1 MSDPKSHQEPSM
13 EEILASIRRI
23 ISEDGDGA
31 QADDAEASA
40 PVVLAPVPAAG
51 AMRADVFDLT
61 QRADSDDEDDMEM
74 ARSLGM
80 EAVEAPKPSFSV
92 DFDDLP
98 PPSAKDDVAPVK
110 KAGPTFDAG
119 SFETGKKAASMS
131 FDDDALMSPD
141 SASAA
146 SRAFAKLQEPDED
159 DSPAAAVMR
168 ASGGSNPTL
177 DELVRE
183 ALKPVLREWLDRNL
197 PPMVETMVREE
208 IQRLAASGRRR

>member
-1 MSDPKSHQEPSM
+1 MSDPKPHQEPSM

-40 PVVLAPVPAAG
+40 PAPAAG
-51 AMRADVFDLT
+51 TMRADVFDLT
-61 QRADSDDEDDMEM
+61 QRADSDDDEDDMEM

-80 EAVEAPKPSFSV
+80 EAVEAPKPSFSM

-98 PPSAKDDVAPVK
+98 PPSAKDDDVPVK
-110 KAGPTFDAG
+110 RAGPTFDAG

-168 ASGGSNPTL
+168 ASGASNPTL

>member
-1 MSDPKSHQEPSM
+1 MSDPKPHQEPSM

-23 ISEDGDGA
+23 ISEDGESGQDA
-31 QADDAEASA
+31 AADDAEA
-40 PVVLAPVPAAG
+40 PAAG
-51 AMRADVFDLT
+51 TMSADVFTLT
-61 QRADSDDEDDMEM
+61 QRADMDEDEDDLEV

-80 EAVEAPKPSFSV
+80 EAAETPKPTFSM
-92 DFDDLP
+92 DFDDVP
-98 PPSAKDDVAPVK
+98 TPSAKDDDAPVAVAPM
-110 KAGPTFDAG
+110 FD
-119 SFETGKKAASMS
+119 SGKKAASMS

-146 SRAFAKLQEPDED
+146 SRAFAKLQDMDED
-159 DSPAAAVMR
+159 ESPAAAVMR
-168 ASGGSNPTL
+168 ASGGGNPTL

-208 IQRLAASGRRR
+208 IQRLAATGRRR

>member
-1 MSDPKSHQEPSM
+1 MSDPKPHQEPSM

-23 ISEDGDGA
+23 ISEDGESGQDA
-31 QADDAEASA
+31 AAVDAEA
-40 PVVLAPVPAAG
+40 PAAG
-51 AMRADVFDLT
+51 TMSADVFTLT
-61 QRADSDDEDDMEM
+61 QRADMDEDEDDLEV

-80 EAVEAPKPSFSV
+80 EAAETPKPTFSM
-92 DFDDLP
+92 DFDDVP
-98 PPSAKDDVAPVK
+98 TPSAKDEDAPVAVAPM
-110 KAGPTFDAG
+110 FD
-119 SFETGKKAASMS
+119 SGKKAASMS

-146 SRAFAKLQEPDED
+146 SRAFAKLQDMDED
-159 DSPAAAVMR
+159 ESPAAAVMR
-168 ASGGSNPTL
+168 ASGSGNPTL

-208 IQRLAASGRRR
+208 IQRLAATGRRR